1 MNVNKVNPSVK
12 TYTQDVKAQE
22 AKAKEAASQATKQAE
37 AGAQTKGAESVVTNM
52 VSSAKATS
60 VSQNARL
67 EKLAEQIKNKTF
79 KVDPEAI
86 ANKMLEDKDTIASLL
101 NS

>member
-1 MNVNKVNPSVK
+1 MNINKVNTPPPA
-12 TYTQDVKAQE
+12 YTQEVKAR
-22 AKAKEAASQATKQAE
+22 EAAAQAAKSAQA
-37 AGAQTKGAESVVTNM
+37 KGAETVASQTVVM
-52 VSSAKATS
+52 QSLSSS
-60 VSQNARL
+60 GLGGVSQNSRL

-86 ANKMLEDKDTIASLL
+86 ADKMLSDKETIANLL